1 MGWFEIKNN
10 NIQTSGTK
18 LLFRL
23 PYEDATNQYNRVQRT
38 EFGRQQVY
46 KVLGNYIYLSLT
58 MEWVFRNLDACF
70 KEQCPK
76 SLPSL

>member
-10 NIQTSGTK
+10 TYRPVEPNCYFS
-18 LLFRL
+18 L
-23 PYEDATNQYNRVQRT
+23 PYEDTNNQYNGVQRT
-38 EFGRQQVY
+38 EFGEQQVY

-70 KEQCPK
+70 KEPCPK

>member
-58 MEWVFRNLDACF
+58 MEWFFRNLDASF
-70 KEQCPK
+70 KEPCPK

>member
-10 NIQTSGTK
+10 TYRPVEPNCY
-18 LLFRL
+18 FRL

-58 MEWVFRNLDACF
+58 MEWVFRNLDASF
-70 KEQCPK
+70 KEPCPK

>member
-70 KEQCPK
+70 KEPCPK

>member
-10 NIQTSGTK
+10 TYRPVEPNCYFS
-18 LLFRL
+18 L
-23 PYEDATNQYNRVQRT
+23 PYEDTNNQYNGVQRT
-38 EFGRQQVY
+38 EFGGQQVY
-46 KVLGNYIYLSLT
+46 KVLDNYMYLSLT

-70 KEQCPK
+70 KEPCPK

>member
-70 KEQCPK
+70 KEPCP
-76 SLPSL
+76 

>member
-1 MGWFEIKNN
+1 MEENCY
-10 NIQTSGTK
+10 
-18 LLFRL
+18 FRL
-23 PYEDATNQYNRVQRT
+23 PYEDTTNQNNGVQRT

-46 KVLGNYIYLSLT
+46 KVLSNYFYLSLT

-70 KEQCPK
+70 KEPCPK